1 LKRGLFL
8 LAALVVG
15 CALAGAEARGRSTTP
30 GKRVEVVVE
39 LKRLPLAT
47 AMGLQARRSPGYL
60 HELEAGQA
68 QLERRIAGAVPSAKV
83 RWHYRYVL
91 DALAV
96 VVPRGQIDR
105 LAALPGVARVYESV
119 EYHSLLDQSV
129 PLIKA
134 PTLWGPTLAT
144 AGQGIKVGIIDDGVD
159 QAHRFFSPAGFAM
172 PSGFPKGN
180 TAYTTA
186 KVIVA
191 RAFPPPG
198 ATWKYASRP
207 FDPVR
212 ACDARRRH
220 RSR

>member
-8 LAALVVG
+8 FAALVVG

-68 QLERRIAGAVPSAKV
+68 QLERRIAGAIPSAKV

-96 VVPRGQIDR
+96 V
-105 LAALPGVARVYESV
+105 
-119 EYHSLLDQSV
+119 
-129 PLIKA
+129 
-134 PTLWGPTLAT
+134 
-144 AGQGIKVGIIDDGVD
+144 
-159 QAHRFFSPAGFAM
+159 SPADR
-172 PSGFPKGN
+172 S
-180 TAYTTA
+180 T
-186 KVIVA
+186 
-191 RAFPPPG
+191 
-198 ATWKYASRP
+198 ASRLSP
-207 FDPVR
+207 ASLASTKASSTTRCLTR
-212 ACDARRRH
+212 ACR
-220 RSR
+220 